1 MMELKTLNDE
11 EFVLPEHKVVLVDY
25 GESAEFVINTMKILS
40 NGKKSG
46 NANLFENGEL
56 VNTKEFEF
64 QSFSSLQ
71 ELNSELM
78 FNKNSLLRQY
88 IEGCIKENDS
98 MFSTLTKASELMGSM
113 YSDSGFLKILSR
125 LTKGMRTPFQ
135 FSGESMTVDNLIA
148 LIQVET
154 MSLEIS
160 DKLTLLTNILKL
172 LHREQ
177 YLFLYINING
187 IAESFIEECFNED
200 VRVTVMIDINCISD
214 ISIFGNH
221 LPIILRNNGIQK
233 NQRLEI
239 HPAEMQNYI
248 YAALPTTSK
257 NYNFQREK
265 IRNIVDL
272 YNINQNNFLILA
284 SEILHNPL

>member
-1 MMELKTLNDE
+1 MELKTLNDE